1 MNVERGVVRWEKRCC
16 IRFNPITQAFET
28 YEGKINGIMIF
39 FLAPFANAKL
49 HDLSAYCL
57 RNIQPKIQIF
67 LIDAGTLSPCD
78 LS

>member
-16 IRFNPITQAFET
+16 IRFNPITQALET

-39 FLAPFANAKL
+39 FLAPFADAKR

-57 RNIQPKIQIF
+57 RNIQPK
-67 LIDAGTLSPCD
+67 T
-78 LS
+78 